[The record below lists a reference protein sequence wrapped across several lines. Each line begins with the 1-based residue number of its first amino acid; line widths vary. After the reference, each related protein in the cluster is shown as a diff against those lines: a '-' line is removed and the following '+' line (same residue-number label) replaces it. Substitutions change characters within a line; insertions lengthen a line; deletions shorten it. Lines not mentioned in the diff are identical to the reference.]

1 MNLGNKM
8 NIIEIKNVTKKF
20 NGVTAVDN
28 LSFIAESGKIY
39 GFLGPNGAGKT
50 TTIRM
55 IMGIIKPDSGE
66 IKVFGDKISE
76 QNKGQIGYI
85 PEERGLYKK
94 YKVIDL
100 LMYFARLKGMNYT
113 EASKNIDIW
122 LDKVN
127 LKDRANNKIE
137 ELSKGMQQNIQLI
150 VSLIND
156 PNLVILDEPFVGLDP
171 INARNM
177 KDIIL
182 KLKESGK
189 TIIFS
194 THQMNEAERLCDHIF
209 LINKGKKLI
218 DSPISEVKKKYS
230 KNFVTVEFK
239 NKMPDLKGISI
250 IKNLYYE
257 GNKVEIELIKNA
269 DSNKLLELLLEKE
282 DIKKY
287 EISESSLESI
297 FVEVVTNEI

>member
-218 DSPISEVKKKYS
+218 DSSISEVKKKYS

>member
-218 DSPISEVKKKYS
+218 DSSILEVKKKYS

>member
-8 NIIEIKNVTKKF
+8 NIIEINNVTKRF

-94 YKVIDL
+94 YKVIGL

-250 IKNLYYE
+250 IKNVYYE

>member
-1 MNLGNKM
+1 
-8 NIIEIKNVTKKF
+8 
-20 NGVTAVDN
+20 
-28 LSFIAESGKIY
+28 
-39 GFLGPNGAGKT
+39 
-50 TTIRM
+50 
-55 IMGIIKPDSGE
+55 MGIIKPDSGE

-94 YKVIDL
+94 YKVIGL

-194 THQMNEAERLCDHIF
+194 THQMNEAERLCDHIL

>member
-8 NIIEIKNVTKKF
+8 NIIEINNVTKRF

-250 IKNLYYE
+250 IKNVYYE

-282 DIKKY
+282 DIIKY

>member
-8 NIIEIKNVTKKF
+8 NIIEINNVTKRF

-250 IKNLYYE
+250 IKNVYYE

>member
-8 NIIEIKNVTKKF
+8 NIIEIKNVTKRF

-194 THQMNEAERLCDHIF
+194 THQMNEAERLCDHIL

-239 NKMPDLKGISI
+239 NKVPDLKGISI
-250 IKNLYYE
+250 IKNVYYE

>member
-8 NIIEIKNVTKKF
+8 NIIEIKNVTKRF

-94 YKVIDL
+94 YKVIGL

-250 IKNLYYE
+250 IKNVYYE

>member
-8 NIIEIKNVTKKF
+8 NIIEIKNVTKRF

-94 YKVIDL
+94 YKVIGL

-194 THQMNEAERLCDHIF
+194 THQMNEAERLCDHIL

>member
-8 NIIEIKNVTKKF
+8 NIIEIKNVTKRF

-39 GFLGPNGAGKT
+39 GFLGSNGAGKT

-94 YKVIDL
+94 YKVIGL

>member
-8 NIIEIKNVTKKF
+8 NIIEIKNVTKRF

-94 YKVIDL
+94 YKVIGL

-218 DSPISEVKKKYS
+218 DSSISEVKKKYS

>member
-218 DSPISEVKKKYS
+218 DSSISEVKKKYS

-282 DIKKY
+282 DIIKY

>member
-8 NIIEIKNVTKKF
+8 NIIEIKNVTKRF

-239 NKMPDLKGISI
+239 NKVPDLKGISI
-250 IKNLYYE
+250 IKNVYYE

>member
-8 NIIEIKNVTKKF
+8 NIIEIKNVTKRF

-194 THQMNEAERLCDHIF
+194 THQMNEAERLCDHIL

-218 DSPISEVKKKYS
+218 DSSISEVKKKYS

>member
-8 NIIEIKNVTKKF
+8 NIIEIKNVTKRF

-100 LMYFARLKGMNYT
+100 LMYFARLKGMNYI

-250 IKNLYYE
+250 IKNVYYE

>member
-194 THQMNEAERLCDHIF
+194 THQMNEAERLCDHIL

-218 DSPISEVKKKYS
+218 DSSILEVKKKYS

>member
-8 NIIEIKNVTKKF
+8 NIIEIKNVTKRF

-94 YKVIDL
+94 YKVIGL

-194 THQMNEAERLCDHIF
+194 THQMNEAERLCDHIL

-218 DSPISEVKKKYS
+218 DSPILEVKKKYS